1 MREPRK
7 FSIGSLLHGNVK
19 YVIPEYQRGYDWKGD
34 TQVRDLFV
42 DLTGCLESSLT
53 DSLFLGSMIF
63 DVSKEKPDSVLE
75 IIDGQQRITTLL
87 ILLMSARDYARDTLK
102 NEAVAQSIQA
112 YISNSN
118 ALSEVSHHRLQPSS
132 TIADIF
138 QLMCSYEWDRTFP
151 AAIKKGGKTLAIRRQ
166 VSRVKP
172 IYEFCLAQIAAYC
185 VGDTQKFRKFANQV
199 VEHTF
204 VIRIEIEDRAEAFEI
219 FERTNARGKGLEVSD
234 LLKNFLFS
242 KEKHYADQDIADV
255 WDELVERFGD
265 NLLRALK
272 YFWVSRKGAVTSRD
286 LYRKLRYYSGEIGVA
301 KLIDE
306 LKAFSKFYHAYH
318 ADDPAVTR
326 DWLIEQGFPQN
337 AMYLSEFRRVIS
349 VLRLFGV
356 TQAIPFVF
364 SLVQAYSA
372 GDKSDKEAKK
382 LLTVLRTIES
392 FHFVNNKICGR
403 IGNESEKAYA
413 DFSEKLFHSEGLA
426 EAEAI
431 RTWFQG
437 ALASV
442 EEFTA
447 SLSAISYQNRTERLT
462 IRYIFDKLVNVGL
475 KDGQRIDLV
484 DIEAIQKGITS
495 SYDIEH
501 LLSQSEA
508 EAEDGQEVAHQI
520 GNLIVI
526 PKQINGIMS
535 NATFVQKM
543 DMLKQPWA
551 YNNNIKNV
559 PTYLQEFVAEYGAL
573 TWDEAAIQ
581 ARTAKVAKDV
591 YVAAASKSAYT

>member
-7 FSIGSLLHGNVK
+7 FSIGSLLHGNIK

-34 TQVRDLFV
+34 AQVRDLFV
-42 DLTGCLESSLT
+42 DLTGCLESSFT

-63 DVSKEKPDSVLE
+63 DVSKEKSESVLE
-75 IIDGQQRITTLL
+75 VIDGQQRLTTLL
-87 ILLMSARDYARDTLK
+87 ILLMSARDYARDTLH
-102 NEAVAQSIQA
+102 NEALAQSIQG

-132 TIADIF
+132 TVADVF
-138 QLMCSYEWDRTFP
+138 MLMCSYEWDRKFP
-151 AAIKKGGKTLAIRRQ
+151 LAIKKGGKTLSIRRQ

-172 IYEFCLAQIAAYC
+172 IYEFCLAQIATYC
-185 VGDTQKFRKFANQV
+185 AGDAQKFKKLANQV

-242 KEKHYADQDIADV
+242 KEKHYADQQITDV

-286 LYRKLRYYSGEIGVA
+286 LYRKLRYYAGEVGVA

-306 LKAFSKFYHAYH
+306 LRDFSKFYQAYH

-326 DWLIEQGFPQN
+326 DWLTAQDFPAN
-337 AMYLSEFRRVIS
+337 AMYLNEFRRVIS
-349 VLRLFGV
+349 VLRLFQV
-356 TQAIPFVF
+356 TQVVPFVY
-364 SLVQAYSA
+364 SLVRAYSA
-372 GDKSDKEAKK
+372 GERSDKEAKR
-382 LLTVLRTIES
+382 LLSVLRTVES
-392 FHFVNNKICGR
+392 FHFVNNKVCNR

-413 DFSEKLFHSEGLA
+413 EFSEILFHAKGLGDTDT
-426 EAEAI
+426 I
-431 RTWFQG
+431 RAWFQG
-437 ALASV
+437 AFASL

-462 IRYIFDKLVNVGL
+462 IRYVFDKLVNVGL

-484 DIEAIQKGITS
+484 DIEALQKGITS

-508 EAEDGQEVAHQI
+508 EADEGQEVVHQI

-535 NATFVQKM
+535 NAPFPQKM

-559 PTYLQEFVAEYGAL
+559 PSYLQEFVAEHGSAN
-573 TWDEAAIQ
+573 WDEEAIQ
-581 ARTAKVAKDV
+581 SRTLKLAKQV
-591 YVAAASKSAYT
+591 YEAAASKSAYA